1 MCTEP
6 FGSDF
11 HTILCYSHIVHK
23 LALYTLGT
31 NHMMRIHTCNSALSV
46 EHTHTHTRSWIDLDL
61 GSFSCAIPSVIQ
73 CRKQI
78 TLYAVFRFLVLSAY
92 NNVGHIY
99 WSSCSSHEQFLESLT
114 D

>member
-1 MCTEP
+1 VCAEP

-46 EHTHTHTRSWIDLDL
+46 EHTHTHTLLDW
-61 GSFSCAIPSVIQ
+61 
-73 CRKQI
+73 
-78 TLYAVFRFLVLSAY
+78 FRFGKFFMCNTFSY
-92 NNVGHIY
+92 
-99 WSSCSSHEQFLESLT
+99 SMQKT
-114 D
+114 DYIVCCI